1 MRTSLRTAALIM
13 SVFALSASA
22 ALAGTFAPSH
32 HANQTKVYSGS
43 MTFTGALKGTLKITP
58 TAACSASANGVQM
71 GDFNKTLAPSKST
84 NWAVTVLVPGS
95 GTFTKFQ
102 LGRVSFVLA
111 TSGFKGWVA
120 TSGSITV
127 KGDTGKVNLVLGAHE
142 GAATGVVKVKGQW
155 SC

>member
-1 MRTSLRTAALIM
+1 MRTFVRSVALIM
-13 SVFALSASA
+13 SAFALSASA
-22 ALAGTFAPSH
+22 ALAGPLAPSH
-32 HANQTKVYSGS
+32 HANPQKVYSGS
-43 MTFTGALKGTLKITP
+43 MTFSGALKGTLKITP
-58 TAACSASANGVQM
+58 TAACTAGANGVQM
-71 GDFNKTLAPSKST
+71 GDFNTALSPSKST
-84 NWAVTVLVPGS
+84 NWAVTILVPGS
-95 GTFTKFQ
+95 GTFRKFQ
-102 LGRVSFVLA
+102 LGRVSFTLT